1 MSSRRYLV
9 ADEAEAADLYA
20 SRRWT
25 DGLPIVPPTP
35 ERVATM
41 LEWAALAPDEV
52 LGLEPVKARVLTAEK
67 VAVNAVMAGC
77 QPPHFPVVA
86 AAVTALCSEPYL
98 LHGSASST
106 GGCAAL
112 VIVNG
117 PVRRQL
123 GMDGTFSVLG
133 GGDPACLVIGRAVR
147 LVIRN
152 LVELRPGDLDRST
165 LGHPGKIS
173 FCLAEDEEGSPWPA
187 LAQERGIPDDGTSAV
202 TVMAASAP
210 RQVMNEW
217 TTDPEEILET
227 FAAEMRANL
236 LNYSIWG
243 GNYVVVVPKQLR
255 DTLWAAGV
263 GKADIRR
270 YLHEHAWVRRRDWAD
285 GGQGPGGGRGQGGQG
300 LQGAPPARAVP
311 GGGGRWASGGLR
323 GRHPALVGP
332 SLGGGDRADRGL
344 RRVLVGGGPT
354 LPLDQHLAVPDV
366 RRCLRQRAAA
376 PRPGVA
382 CRPWRSRCSIPPKSP
397 SPRRWPWRPGWSR
410 SRA

>member
-1 MSSRRYLV
+1 
-9 ADEAEAADLYA
+9 
-20 SRRWT
+20 
-25 DGLPIVPPTP
+25 
-35 ERVATM
+35 M
-41 LEWAALAPDEV
+41 LEWAALPPDEV
-52 LGLEPVKARVLTAEK
+52 LGLEPVKARMLTAEK

-86 AAVTALCSEPYL
+86 AAVTALCTEDYL

-117 PVRRQL
+117 PIRRQL
-123 GMDGTFSVLG
+123 DMDGTFSVLG
-133 GGDPACLVIGRAVR
+133 GGDPASLVIGRAVR

-187 LAQERGIPDDGTSAV
+187 LAQERGIPADGTSAV
-202 TVMAASAP
+202 TVMAASGP

-227 FAAEMRANL
+227 YAAEMRANL

-255 DTLWAAGV
+255 DTLHGAGV
-263 GKADIRR
+263 SKADIRR
-270 YLHEHAWVRRRDWAD
+270 YLHEHARVRRRDWA
-285 GGQGPGGGRGQGGQG
+285 GVGKGQVVGV
-300 LQGAPPARAVP
+300 AKADKIYK
-311 GGGGRWASGGLR
+311 
-323 GRHPALVGP
+323 ALP
-332 SLGGGDRADRGL
+332 TPEHC
-344 RRVLVGGGPT
+344 LVVAAGGPAGGFG
-354 LPLDQHLAVPDV
+354 AV
-366 RRCLRQRAAA
+366 
-376 PRPGVA
+376 
-382 CRPWRSRCSIPPKSP
+382 IPP
-397 SPRRWPWRPGWSR
+397 WLGHR
-410 SRA
+410 SAAVTVPVGACVDC